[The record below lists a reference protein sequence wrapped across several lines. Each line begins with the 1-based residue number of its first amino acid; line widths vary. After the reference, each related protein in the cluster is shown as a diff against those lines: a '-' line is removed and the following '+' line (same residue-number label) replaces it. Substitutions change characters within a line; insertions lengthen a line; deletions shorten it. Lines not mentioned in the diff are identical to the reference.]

1 MTKIILRYLVYFLLN
16 FRRKNGKLLKTFR
29 YSIFY
34 RLVYK
39 YANIPL
45 TIFLALYLIYWG
57 AAIDKHIIYLLP
69 FLFTLLIVYF
79 LNKHY
84 LLLYKIMPFKI
95 EADDEKLICSKFF
108 MSKKVRTIYFNNIEK
123 LEGGL
128 FEGKPRGI
136 MRLCDGQSKVW
147 IGIYQNIINGREL
160 GTLILSKVQAEVYNS
175 VLEKINKQ
183 TKSKRV

>member
-1 MTKIILRYLVYFLLN
+1 
-16 FRRKNGKLLKTFR
+16 
-29 YSIFY
+29 
-34 RLVYK
+34 
-39 YANIPL
+39 
-45 TIFLALYLIYWG
+45 
-57 AAIDKHIIYLLP
+57 
-69 FLFTLLIVYF
+69 
-79 LNKHY
+79 
-84 LLLYKIMPFKI
+84 MPFKI

-128 FEGKPRGI
+128 FEGKSRGI
-136 MRLCDGQSKVW
+136 MRLCDSQSKVW